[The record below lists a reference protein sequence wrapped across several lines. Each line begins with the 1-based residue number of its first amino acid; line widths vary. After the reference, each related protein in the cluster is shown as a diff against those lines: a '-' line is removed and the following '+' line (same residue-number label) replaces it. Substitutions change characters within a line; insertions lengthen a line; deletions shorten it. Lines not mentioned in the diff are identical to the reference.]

1 MDMGFEVTVYVIALI
16 ITAGLGFITHSII
29 EINRRLKRQILEQQ
43 QRLMTF
49 ILQHGES
56 QENDELHGN
65 IDLTHPKTGEKL
77 TARARFKILRSPR
90 PR

>member
-56 QENDELHGN
+56 QEN
-65 IDLTHPKTGEKL
+65 
-77 TARARFKILRSPR
+77 
-90 PR
+90 